1 MINLWLSI
9 KTFIDNDVFLQN
21 KSGSSGIPP
30 PPVPRDDHTKRHSD
44 MLQKQNNHE
53 PDYEVIEFGQYSNAP
68 LLNNMAPGKCGVTA
82 RVKIL
87 SFALVAPQKRCQLCG
102 SSATSV
108 SVRCE
113 HCQQNFCLSC
123 DDMYH
128 RHPKRQTHL
137 RRVSRSAPQLVKQ
150 KIEL

>member
-1 MINLWLSI
+1 
-9 KTFIDNDVFLQN
+9 
-21 KSGSSGIPP
+21 
-30 PPVPRDDHTKRHSD
+30 
-44 MLQKQNNHE
+44 MLHKQNNHE

-68 LLNNMAPGKCGVTA
+68 PLNNMAPGKC
-82 RVKIL
+82 RVKARGKLIICFL
-87 SFALVAPQKRCQLCG
+87 APQKRCQLCG
-102 SSATSV
+102 SAAASV

-137 RRVSRSAPQLVKQ
+137 RRVSRFTPK
-150 KIEL
+150 